1 MSRDPTKD
9 DPRKAQRRERQV
21 EATREE
27 IRAAAWA
34 QVAGQGA
41 SALSLRAVAASM
53 GLSAPALYRY
63 FPSKADLVTS
73 LILDAFSSLAQAQD
87 GVARDLAGRP
97 WQERL
102 CELGRAYR
110 RWATAR
116 PEAFFLI
123 FGDPVPGYEPP
134 WERTMPVAGSSL
146 TAMIGV
152 LTEARERGELALP
165 LSPPASPGLAAS
177 LAAWSEAVHRTEPEL
192 LYLAFTVASRVQGLM
207 LVELGRQLPPFFP
220 DGAELYERE
229 LARIVREVESRPGD
243 GDLGLA

>member
-1 MSRDPTKD
+1 MKD
-9 DPRKAQRRERQV
+9 DPRRKERRERQV

-41 SALSLRAVAASM
+41 SSLSLRAVAASL

-87 GVARDLAGRP
+87 RVAQDLAGRP
-97 WQERL
+97 WQEKL

-123 FGDPVPGYEPP
+123 FGDPLPGYEPP
-134 WERTMPVAGSSL
+134 WEETMPVAGSSL
-146 TAMIGV
+146 TAMLGA
-152 LTEARERGELALP
+152 LAEAREGGELALP
-165 LSPPASPGLAAS
+165 LLPPASPGLAAS
-177 LAAWSEAVHRTEPEL
+177 LTAWSEAVHRTEPEL

-207 LVELGRQLPPFFP
+207 LVELGRQLPPFFQ

-229 LARIVREVESRPGD
+229 LGRIVVELSLRREPG
-243 GDLGLA
+243 A